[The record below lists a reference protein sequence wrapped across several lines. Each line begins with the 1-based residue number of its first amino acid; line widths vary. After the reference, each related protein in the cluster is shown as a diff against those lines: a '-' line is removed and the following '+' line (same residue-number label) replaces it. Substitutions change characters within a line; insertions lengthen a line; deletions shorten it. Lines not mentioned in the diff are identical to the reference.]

1 MKKPASNGQ
10 RDKTKASH
18 GKPCYGL
25 ASNGQRSGHKDRK
38 NLMKNNV

>member
-10 RDKTKASH
+10 RDKTKASN
-18 GKPCYGL
+18 GQPCYGL
-25 ASNGQRSGHKDRK
+25 ASNGQRSGYKDRK